1 MRALNARYRG
11 KDRTTDVLS
20 FPLATSSEGN
30 EETEGEPQL
39 GDVVVSVP
47 QAARQARPG
56 DAGPELL
63 RLLVHGFCHLRG
75 LDHEAGKAEAR
86 RMWLEEAR
94 LCEAIGVRP
103 RPE

>member
-11 KDRTTDVLS
+11 RDCTTDVLS
-20 FPLATSSEGN
+20 FPLATSSEGHADD
-30 EETEGEPQL
+30 EGEPQL
-39 GDVVVSVP
+39 GDVIVSVP
-47 QAARQARPG
+47 QTLRQARPG
-56 DAGPELL
+56 DAGGELL

-94 LCEAIGVRP
+94 LCEAIGVKP
-103 RPE
+103 RPQ